1 MTLQYP
7 CYVIVFYIFYNTHT
21 MIGICRQITF
31 WKICL
36 KLKNIFDANKFMVY
50 AYEKK
55 RVLAFM
61 TLIRGIISLFQLV
74 L

>member
-50 AYEKK
+50 AYEK
-55 RVLAFM
+55 REF
-61 TLIRGIISLFQLV
+61 
-74 L
+74 

>member
-1 MTLQYP
+1 MTRQYP

-21 MIGICRQITF
+21 MIGICGQITF

-55 RVLAFM
+55 SSSVHD
-61 TLIRGIISLFQLV
+61 TY
-74 L
+74 